1 MEHSVQLN
9 PVFFLFDKTQMF
21 SFSKSP
27 NGGQEMY
34 WGGWNGWF
42 WPVAKLKNLNSRKRG
57 GDYIRS
63 KLTHMATGQGEGDV
77 VMTFKLYFESAK
89 CILFLYLSASKRWD
103 FVNYYDQQ
111 IGISNC

>member
-1 MEHSVQLN
+1 
-9 PVFFLFDKTQMF
+9 MF

-63 KLTHMATGQGEGDV
+63 KLEYHPHGLAGGGGCCNDFQIVSCICKMYFVLVFFGQQEAG
-77 VMTFKLYFESAK
+77 FCKLH
-89 CILFLYLSASKRWD
+89 
-103 FVNYYDQQ
+103 
-111 IGISNC
+111 

>member
-1 MEHSVQLN
+1 
-9 PVFFLFDKTQMF
+9 MF

-63 KLTHMATGQGEGDV
+63 KLEYHPHGLASGEGDV
-77 VMTFKLYFESAK
+77 VITFELYFESAK
-89 CILFLYLSASKRWD
+89 CILFLYL
-103 FVNYYDQQ
+103 
-111 IGISNC
+111 